1 MTQITPQQIDSW
13 IERTTPSPRENYP
26 VYFIFGLFIASI
38 LAPIVLP
45 LFTNAKWQWEQLEVI
60 PWVLLTI
67 ILLISRWRA
76 SKRRRSNERVEQ
88 IWENAKLERWDAVDT
103 ALPTTFNHPIYDPTL
118 RGRAFM
124 IVAGLLESRKQHD
137 VAGHIYESLLRRR
150 MGDPLTLHQAQ
161 LSLASAKLR
170 NEELTDAVQLI
181 GRLQKIEMPPPL
193 RAIFEAVRLHQQVF
207 MGQNEDAVDKI
218 SERRDLFRR
227 HLSTRAGY
235 TYGLLAAALHRLGRK
250 DEAQQYW
257 HDATLLVPPAK
268 LTDRFELLGDVAPHY
283 QSSHSPL

>member
-1 MTQITPQQIDSW
+1 MTQITPAQIDTW
-13 IERTTPSPRENYP
+13 LERTTPSPRENYP

-38 LAPIVLP
+38 LAPLATP
-45 LFTNAKWQWEQLEVI
+45 LLTNAKWEWEQLEII
-60 PWVLLTI
+60 PWILLTI
-67 ILLISRWRA
+67 ILLVSRWRA
-76 SKRRRSNERVEQ
+76 RRRQRSTERVEQ
-88 IWENAKLERWDAVDT
+88 MWEDAKLEKWDAVEA
-103 ALPTTFNHPIYDPTL
+103 ALPTTLNQTIYDPTL

-124 IVAGLLESRKQHD
+124 LLAGLLETRKHHD
-137 VAGHIYESLLRRR
+137 VAGYIYESLLRRR
-150 MGDPLTLHQAQ
+150 LGDPLTLHQAQ
-161 LSLASAKLR
+161 LALASAKLR
-170 NEELTDAVQLI
+170 NEELTDAVELI

-235 TYGLLAAALHRLGRK
+235 AYGLLAAALHRLGRK
-250 DEAQQYW
+250 DEAQRYW

-268 LTDRFELLGDVAPHY
+268 LTDRFELLTDVAPHY
-283 QSSHSPL
+283 QASQSPL